1 MLKKKNLGQYSK
13 NYRTFYSKNCHLALK
28 NMGLGSG
35 IWDPEKTYSVVKK
48 YLYKCFAI
56 FQWISGIAGACPPCP
71 QTVRVSCYCGQSSP
85 TVKRCSAAAWAC
97 GKTCGRRLACGIH
110 ACALACHPGDCA
122 PCAKTSIQSCAC
134 KRTKVHIFCFSP
146 VL

>member
-1 MLKKKNLGQYSK
+1 MNRG
-13 NYRTFYSKNCHLALK
+13 
-28 NMGLGSG
+28 
-35 IWDPEKTYSVVKK
+35 KK
-48 YLYKCFAI
+48 YLYKCFPK
-56 FQWISGIAGACPPCP
+56 FQLISGIAGACPPCP

-85 TVKRCSAAAWAC
+85 TVKRCSAATWAC

-134 KRTKVHIFCFSP
+134 RRTKVLIWRTKKMFWLLAGGYSNDLFLYAFCFGP